1 MFQIPKLSFSG
12 SMFILKQFP
21 LFSPYA
27 YVQNIIETV
36 DDAEHRE
43 TINIRPCAGAMK
55 RQIRWANFTMPTH
68 KQTGVIRKQLYT
80 GYTQKNGAVSKLTR
94 NLFLTLHGHNVHRQQ
109 RQLSKFLMR
118 YQQFASHAYCGAAG
132 PVSKMESQQE
142 KAFCVLRF
150 EVSRSVITV
159 QREFCA
165 RFRKD
170 APFRNIITRWCRQF
184 VYCEN
189 LKSGG

>member
-1 MFQIPKLSFSG
+1 MSLKHLQSFICPDILVLTSLLNGIFCRLYTTRVVPTLSYFPSSSETRTQKLPVNVNSYLL
-12 SMFILKQFP
+12 FI
-21 LFSPYA
+21 
-27 YVQNIIETV
+27 
-36 DDAEHRE
+36 
-43 TINIRPCAGAMK
+43 
-55 RQIRWANFTMPTH
+55 
-68 KQTGVIRKQLYT
+68 LYT
-80 GYTQKNGAVSKLTR
+80 GYTQKNGAVSKV
-94 NLFLTLHGHNVHRQQ
+94 NKNFFLTLHGHNVHRQQ
-109 RQLSKFLMR
+109 WQLSEFLIR